1 MATAAPTSSS
11 WSRILIQALAAG
23 IVGGALLDA
32 YLLFTPLASAHPG
45 ILQMWTWIASTVGGK
60 TMFANPDAP
69 WIGLGV
75 HTVTSIVWAGAYAYV
90 AAQQP
95 FVRRRWYISGPV
107 YGLVVYLVMQLVL
120 LVSGNFE
127 YPHSPDDFV
136 SALIGHAVFF
146 GLPVAFVVNALGR
159 G

>member
-1 MATAAPTSSS
+1 MATAAPASIS
-11 WSRILIQALAAG
+11 WSRIVIQALAAG
-23 IVGGALLDA
+23 IAGGALVDL
-32 YLLFTPLASAHPG
+32 YLAVTPLASAHPG
-45 ILQMWTWIASTVGGK
+45 MLGYWTWIASTVGGK
-60 TMFANPDAP
+60 TMFANPNAP

-75 HTVTSIVWAGAYAYV
+75 HAATSMVWAGAYAYV
-90 AAQQP
+90 AAQQA

-127 YPHSPDDFV
+127 YPHSPNDFV
-136 SALIGHAVFF
+136 SALIANAVFF

>member
-1 MATAAPTSSS
+1 MATAAPVPIS
-11 WSRILIQALAAG
+11 WSRIVIQALAAG
-23 IVGGALLDA
+23 IVGGALIDM
-32 YLLFTPLASAHPG
+32 YLWFTPLASQHPG
-45 ILQMWTWIASTVGGK
+45 ILGIWTWVASTVGGK
-60 TMFANPDAP
+60 TMFANPNAP

-75 HTVTSIVWAGAYAYV
+75 HAATSIVWAGAYAYV
-90 AAQQP
+90 AAQQA

-107 YGLVVYLVMQLVL
+107 YGLVIYLVMQLVL

-136 SALIGHAVFF
+136 SALIAHAVFF
-146 GLPVAFVVNALGR
+146 GLPVAFVVNVLDR